1 MNIIWWY
8 FWCLVKIDV
17 FQLYGAIIYNK
28 LYIAV
33 FKEEIM
39 MNWDHSL
46 PESQIS
52 PFYTFP
58 HLAQRGSCIYHL
70 GLSHLIILSS
80 RSFSSAAWWKVFSKH
95 LFFFLIL
102 LCMSESASNL
112 WIINEYWQG
121 KSRWIGAI
129 QSPFQVHPKYL
140 TKIWPDSAQLV
151 IFFFRIQKIW
161 SINILYIYVK

>member
-1 MNIIWWY
+1 MKKKKKNAREETEEKVMGLWMLIWNLWSLIKSSGSQPGGILSPTPSLGTFGLIWWY

-46 PESQIS
+46 PERQIS

-58 HLAQRGSCIYHL
+58 HLAWRGSCIYHL
-70 GLSHLIILSS
+70 GLSHLTILSS

-95 LFFFLIL
+95 LFFFFNVTLY
-102 LCMSESASNL
+102 E
-112 WIINEYWQG
+112 WI
-121 KSRWIGAI
+121 S
-129 QSPFQVHPKYL
+129 L
-140 TKIWPDSAQLV
+140 
-151 IFFFRIQKIW
+151 
-161 SINILYIYVK
+161 